1 MSDYLPTRQPTII
14 DLGPAALHDMRCALC
29 HRPAVL
35 DINSDTF
42 HPCWHCQSEGWQLVK
57 RRKLDSAAIT
67 LACAVLFI
75 ACVVGAV
82 VVQAVWP

>member
-35 DINSDTF
+35 DINDDTF
-42 HPCWHCQSEGWQLVK
+42 QPCWQCQSEGWQLVK
-57 RRKLDSAAIT
+57 RRKLDSAAIVW
-67 LACAVLFI
+67 LVL
-75 ACVVGAV
+75 GAV
-82 VVQAVWP
+82 VFALAALYLVASR